1 MKKIAAGLNHAVM
14 ITEEGAAY
22 AWGAKSPG
30 ARKMSA
36 LAKACMAYPS
46 VAKFLSDS
54 EYATLKADP
63 FGILSAE
70 YEEY

>member
-36 LAKACMAYPS
+36 LAKACMAFTR
-46 VAKFLSDS
+46 V
-54 EYATLKADP
+54 
-63 FGILSAE
+63 GQ
-70 YEEY
+70 